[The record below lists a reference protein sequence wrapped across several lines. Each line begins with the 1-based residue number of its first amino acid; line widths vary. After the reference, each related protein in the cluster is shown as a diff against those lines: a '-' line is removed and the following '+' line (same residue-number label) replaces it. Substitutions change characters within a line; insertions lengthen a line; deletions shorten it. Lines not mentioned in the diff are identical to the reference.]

1 MRDRPSAFVESDQ
14 VMYER
19 TRTGAE
25 IDFVGPAL
33 EVPFESRYEDRPW
46 KRGAQ
51 TMLAQHGRGVLAT
64 RTPFQLHGS
73 DDSPEPVWAVPVAV
87 VAWLLAH

>member
-1 MRDRPSAFVESDQ
+1 
-14 VMYER
+14 
-19 TRTGAE
+19 
-25 IDFVGPAL
+25 
-33 EVPFESRYEDRPW
+33 
-46 KRGAQ
+46 
-51 TMLAQHGRGVLAT
+51 MLAQHGRGVLAT